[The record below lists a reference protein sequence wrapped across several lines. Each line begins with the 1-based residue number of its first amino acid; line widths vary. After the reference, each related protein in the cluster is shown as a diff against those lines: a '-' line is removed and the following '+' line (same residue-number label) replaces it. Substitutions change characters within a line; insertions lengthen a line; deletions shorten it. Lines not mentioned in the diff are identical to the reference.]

1 MKSLLPPT
9 HKIKITQTAA
19 STALVLMEVKIKDGD
34 ENYYT
39 LTQADASSNVTESS
53 TEPTRG
59 PFCAIDGVI
68 DNIFNRY
75 HSSSSANTYEWWS
88 AGFTPTSV
96 NSTVE
101 LFYYDSGGGFTIEI
115 IEISSGNTVSTNTY
129 DLSEGTSNPSDY
141 TDLHS
146 SYLYSGEIDMT
157 IESTNVSIRAT
168 SNILTGGSF
177 STYSDERIKTN
188 IVDISDNESL
198 ELLRKIKP
206 KKYEYRDKISRS
218 SDVVYG
224 YIAQEVKEVMPY
236 AIDIIA
242 ETIPNVFEYATV
254 NETTLTFEAFNTAD
268 LEGSSSTIKL
278 IDHNNKEYN
287 TTFSILDTSSITIDL
302 NLNGVNLHNNKIFV
316 YGQSVKDFHTLVKER
331 INVVAVSALQ
341 ELDTQVQ
348 TLQAENDALQTEL
361 TELKSLLQSKGL
373 LD

>member
-1 MKSLLPPT
+1 
-9 HKIKITQTAA
+9 
-19 STALVLMEVKIKDGD
+19 
-34 ENYYT
+34 
-39 LTQADASSNVTESS
+39 
-53 TEPTRG
+53 
-59 PFCAIDGVI
+59 
-68 DNIFNRY
+68 
-75 HSSSSANTYEWWS
+75 
-88 AGFTPTSV
+88 
-96 NSTVE
+96 
-101 LFYYDSGGGFTIEI
+101 
-115 IEISSGNTVSTNTY
+115 
-129 DLSEGTSNPSDY
+129 
-141 TDLHS
+141 
-146 SYLYSGEIDMT
+146 
-157 IESTNVSIRAT
+157 STNVSIRAT

-268 LEGSSSTIKL
+268 LESSSSTIKL

-341 ELDTQVQ
+341 ELDTQ
-348 TLQAENDALQTEL
+348 
-361 TELKSLLQSKGL
+361 
-373 LD
+373 